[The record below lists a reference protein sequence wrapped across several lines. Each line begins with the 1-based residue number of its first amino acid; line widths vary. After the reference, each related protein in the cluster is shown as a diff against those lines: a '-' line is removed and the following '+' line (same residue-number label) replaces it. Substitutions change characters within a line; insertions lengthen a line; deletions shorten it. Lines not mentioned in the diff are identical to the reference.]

1 MYHLR
6 RMRGM
11 VDSVAVRDAL
21 LAKADFFARI
31 GDKVA
36 SWALI
41 RVLVFPSITLHH
53 GRVWWVW
60 LELHHWSQD
69 QALTAYDTAMAKTV
83 GAGPRID
90 VVFAS
95 MRVALFAADVH
106 LLKTKIDEASKY
118 AHAFACVCVPW
129 LC

>member
-1 MYHLR
+1 
-6 RMRGM
+6 MRGM

-53 GRVWWVW
+53 GRVW
-60 LELHHWSQD
+60 
-69 QALTAYDTAMAKTV
+69 
-83 GAGPRID
+83 
-90 VVFAS
+90 
-95 MRVALFAADVH
+95 
-106 LLKTKIDEASKY
+106 
-118 AHAFACVCVPW
+118 
-129 LC
+129 